1 MSEIQKPETHTASNE
16 HEHDGI
22 TFEVIEPEHSGDKR
36 IMTSG
41 VYLIPNLITT
51 LSLFS
56 GFYSIILSTSAD
68 YQRAGLAILFLL
80 SWTAWTVEQR
90 VCLMPKAP
98 LANNTTH
105 WQIALHLV

>member
-56 GFYSIILSTSAD
+56 GFLFHYFKHQWRLSACRACDFCFCFLRWYGRSSSA
-68 YQRAGLAILFLL
+68 Y
-80 SWTAWTVEQR
+80 V
-90 VCLMPKAP
+90 
-98 LANNTTH
+98 
-105 WQIALHLV
+105 